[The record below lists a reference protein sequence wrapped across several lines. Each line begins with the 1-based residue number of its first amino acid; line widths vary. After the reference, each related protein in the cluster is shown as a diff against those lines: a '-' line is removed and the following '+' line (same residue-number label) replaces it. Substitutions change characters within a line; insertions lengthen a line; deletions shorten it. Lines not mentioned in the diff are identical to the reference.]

1 MLDYGHI
8 LNTCLRIRTMRKN
21 KKLGCLSLLLL
32 SPVTMAMQPLDDQS
46 LSATTGQDGLSIA
59 VNISKIDFDQIAII
73 DKDGFA
79 KKGETAL
86 PTAALVMAKRLGTS
100 DTTGV
105 DFVRTFN
112 TNGTIQNSSTE
123 LLKAVIDT
131 DAGTGTNG
139 AFANVALTFGSDV
152 NGIRIRPFSLYMT
165 PKDVISMISGSTYTR
180 KSIFDSGTTN
190 YTKDTS
196 GNAYP
201 IRELLRSNSNIDI
214 KFMSTNKPTMNLQLG
229 ASPQGHLV
237 MFGGAIDSIC
247 GSTTAQPDGCSFNL
261 VSGTTGAKFDLQ
273 MSGKDAN
280 GFSLNG
286 FYAGIEAGAGSIPGA
301 VVFGNTGVSDKLNL
315 NLNNIKMGDEIPVGS
330 LNSNIFNGLQN
341 GSLGNIG
348 AVGVSAT
355 NLKMRVSGM

>member
-1 MLDYGHI
+1 MG
-8 LNTCLRIRTMRKN
+8 KN
-21 KKLGCLSLLLL
+21 KKLGCLSLLLFT
-32 SPVTMAMQPLDDQS
+32 PMAMAMQPLDDQS
-46 LSATTGQDGLSIA
+46 LSGATAQDGL
-59 VNISKIDFDQIAII
+59 NIGVHVSKIDFNQIAII
-73 DKDGFA
+73 DTDGFTNSSA
-79 KKGETAL
+79 SLTSK
-86 PTAALVMAKRLGTS
+86 AALVMAASPGGASAIGVDVVKTFKADGSIDYGTS
-100 DTTGV
+100 AL
-105 DFVRTFN
+105 FN
-112 TNGTIQNSSTE
+112 
-123 LLKAVIDT
+123 AAIDT

-139 AFANVALTFGSDV
+139 AFANVALTLGSDV
-152 NGIRIRPFSLYMT
+152 NGLRIRPFSVYLT
-165 PKDVISMISGSTYTR
+165 PDQYDPGDSTKHAISTLVGSDYTQH
-180 KSIFDSGTTN
+180 SIFSTGTTLKSPN
-190 YTKDTS
+190 IK
-196 GNAYP
+196 
-201 IRELLRSNSNIDI
+201 ELLRVSNNIDV
-214 KFMSTNKPTMNLQLG
+214 KFVTTNKPRMNIQLG

-237 MFGGAIDSIC
+237 MLDGAIDSVC
-247 GSTTAQPDGCSFNL
+247 APTTTQPNGCSFNL

-315 NLNNIKMGDEIPVGS
+315 NLNNIKMGDEIPVGN

>member
-1 MLDYGHI
+1 ME
-8 LNTCLRIRTMRKN
+8 KN
-21 KKLGCLSLLLL
+21 KKIGCLALLLF
-32 SPVTMAMQPLDDQS
+32 SPFASAMQPLDDQS
-46 LSATTGQDGLSIA
+46 LSGATAQDGL
-59 VNISKIDFDQIAII
+59 NIGVHVSKIDFNQIAII
-73 DKDGFA
+73 DTDGFTNSSA
-79 KKGETAL
+79 SLTSK
-86 PTAALVMAKRLGTS
+86 AALVMAASPGGASAIGVDVVKTFKADGSIDYGTS
-100 DTTGV
+100 AL
-105 DFVRTFN
+105 FN
-112 TNGTIQNSSTE
+112 
-123 LLKAVIDT
+123 AAIDT

-139 AFANVALTFGSDV
+139 AFANVALTLGSDV
-152 NGIRIRPFSLYMT
+152 NGLRIRPFSVYLT
-165 PKDVISMISGSTYTR
+165 PDQYDHLDSTKHAISTLVGSDYTQH
-180 KSIFDSGTTN
+180 SIFSTGTTLKSPN
-190 YTKDTS
+190 IK
-196 GNAYP
+196 
-201 IRELLRSNSNIDI
+201 ELLRVSNNIDV
-214 KFMSTNKPTMNLQLG
+214 KFVTTNKPRMNIQLG

-237 MFGGAIDSIC
+237 MLDGAIDSVC
-247 GSTTAQPDGCSFNL
+247 APTTTQPNGCSFNL

-315 NLNNIKMGDEIPVGS
+315 NLNNIKMGDEIPVGN